1 MIDYYYF
8 YHNYYYFHL
17 NSKTIEGAVT
27 YSAPL
32 ACLLHFKLADAV
44 PPAGEHQ
51 TRPEMI
57 AVASKASF
65 IQEKGETD
73 RRHQALPLNSQI
85 VFLNSSC

>member
-8 YHNYYYFHL
+8 HP
-17 NSKTIEGAVT
+17 NSKTTEGAVT
-27 YSAPL
+27 FSAPL
-32 ACLLHFKLADAV
+32 ACLPHFKLADAV

>member
-8 YHNYYYFHL
+8 HP
-17 NSKTIEGAVT
+17 NSKTTEGAVT
-27 YSAPL
+27 FSAPL
-32 ACLLHFKLADAV
+32 ACLLHFKLAAAA

-57 AVASKASF
+57 ASISKASF

-73 RRHQALPLNSQI
+73 RCYQALPLNSQI
-85 VFLNSSC
+85 VFWNHSC